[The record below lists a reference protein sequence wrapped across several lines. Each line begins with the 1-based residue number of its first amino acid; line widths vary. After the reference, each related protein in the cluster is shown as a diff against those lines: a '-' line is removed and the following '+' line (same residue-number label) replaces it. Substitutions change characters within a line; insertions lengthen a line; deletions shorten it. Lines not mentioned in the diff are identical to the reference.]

1 MRHVKAYR
9 KLGMNTSHRKA
20 MMRNMVTSLIE
31 HERIETT
38 DKRAK
43 EIRRLAERM
52 VTLGKRGDLHSM
64 RLSLKTIRTKT
75 AAKKLFDELAPRF
88 KEKQG
93 GYTRIVK
100 TGRRVGDNADMAILE
115 WSVQAADVEKAAK
128 KETKKETKKAAKKET
143 KKAAV
148 KETEKEDKKDTGKE
162 AKKEE

>member
-1 MRHVKAYR
+1 MRHLKAHR
-9 KLGMNTSHRKA
+9 RLGMNASHRKA

-38 DKRAK
+38 DTRAK
-43 EIRRLAERM
+43 EIRRLADRM

-64 RLSLKTIRTKT
+64 RLSLKTVRTKT

-88 KEKQG
+88 KEVPG

-100 TGRRVGDNADMAILE
+100 IGRRHGDNADMAILE
-115 WSVQAADVEKAAK
+115 WSVPQVSEDSSKK
-128 KETKKETKKAAKKET
+128 KEAK
-143 KKAAV
+143 
-148 KETEKEDKKDTGKE
+148 KE